1 MNALDR
7 AGIEELITR
16 GDIDTVVCAVP
27 DIWGR
32 LMGKRVTGRTF
43 VKTALGDEGLHGSL
57 YIFTVDIDMD
67 PRPGFALTSWDTGYH
82 DCRYVPDL
90 ATLHRVPWHDKT
102 AMVLCDMVDEHD
114 GAPIA
119 ASPRAILKR
128 QVEAAAALGYTV
140 KCASELEF
148 YLFNDS
154 FEAAWHKDY
163 KSLDPTSTYR
173 GDYHILQSAKTEPLF
188 QKMRRHLDEIGIE
201 IEFSKTEWGL
211 GQQEINLR
219 YADALEMADRHALYK
234 NAVKEMA
241 AQAGLSA
248 TFMAKPWAN
257 DIGSS
262 CHLHTSLWDRDGAT
276 PLSWD
281 SEAPGHMSAPFGA
294 FIAGQIEHTRA
305 LALLLAHTVN
315 AYKRFRPD
323 SFAPTAMALG
333 DDNRTCGFR
342 LCGRQASFRVENRIP
357 GADANPYFAIAAS
370 IAAGLDGIRRK
381 LPAPAVHRGN
391 AYRDESLPRVPTAL
405 HEALPLF
412 EASGFAREAL
422 GAEAHAHLVNFAR
435 QELAAFDH
443 ECVTDWERK
452 RYFERI

>member
-7 AGIEELITR
+7 ASIEALIAR
-16 GDIDTVVCAVP
+16 GDIDTVVCATP

-43 VKTALGDEGLHGSL
+43 LKTALGDEGLHGSL
-57 YIFTVDIDMD
+57 YVFVVDMDMD

-82 DCRYVPDL
+82 DCHYAPDL
-90 ATLHRVPWHDKT
+90 STLHRVPWHDKT
-102 AMVLCDMVDEHD
+102 AMVLCDLRDEHS
-114 GAPIA
+114 GAPVA
-119 ASPRAILKR
+119 VSPRAILKR
-128 QVEAAAALGYTV
+128 QVEAAAALGFGV

-148 YLFNDS
+148 FLFKDS
-154 FEAAWHKDY
+154 FEAAWHKEY
-163 KSLDPTSTYR
+163 QGLDPTSTYR
-173 GDYHILQSAKTEPLF
+173 GDYHILQSAKDEPFL
-188 QKMRRHLDEIGIE
+188 QAVRRHLDDIGIE

-219 YADALEMADRHALYK
+219 YTDAIEMADRHALYK
-234 NAVKEMA
+234 NAIKELA

-248 TFMAKPWAN
+248 TFMAKPWAHE
-257 DIGSS
+257 IGSS
-262 CHLHTSLWDRDGAT
+262 CHLHTSLWSADGAT

-281 SEAPGHMSAPFGA
+281 GNAPGHMSAAFGA
-294 FIAGQIEHTRA
+294 FVAGQLERTRE
-305 LALLLAHTVN
+305 LAFLVGHTVN
-315 AYKRFRPD
+315 AYKRFRPE
-323 SFAPTAMALG
+323 SFAPTAIALG

-342 LCGRQASFRVENRIP
+342 LCGHGPSFRVENRIP
-357 GADANPYFAIAAS
+357 GADANPYLAIAAS

-381 LPAPAVHRGN
+381 LKAPEIYRAN
-391 AYRDESLPRVPTAL
+391 AYRDAALPRVPMAL

-412 EASGFAREAL
+412 EQSAFAREAL
-422 GAEAHAHLVNFAR
+422 GAEVHAHLANFGR